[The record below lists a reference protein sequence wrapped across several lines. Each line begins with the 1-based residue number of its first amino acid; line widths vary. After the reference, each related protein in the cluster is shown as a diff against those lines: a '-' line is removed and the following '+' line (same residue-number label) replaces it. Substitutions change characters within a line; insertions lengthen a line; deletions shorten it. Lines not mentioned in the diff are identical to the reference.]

1 MPGMLHAQLR
11 KIDNVE
17 KLISCFAIVDH
28 LADVHGANKNIS
40 CGEAR
45 SPDDVQA
52 EVSKHGV
59 FALLENLGKVF
70 RNPQEIKVAINLH

>member
-28 LADVHGANKNIS
+28 LTYVHGKNIS

-59 FALLENLGKVF
+59 FALLEKLEKVF